1 MSHSSVLALPSP
13 GLSIETVS
21 LSPALAI
28 GFGVLG
34 PVTIGG
40 LDNAAV
46 LPAGKPTTLLA
57 CLLLRPNVVVP
68 TERLKAAVWG
78 RHGEGN
84 TALHTGVRRLRHLLV
99 RHGVTGDVV
108 RAEAGGYRITVASV
122 ALDLTRFRG
131 RVASARTE
139 DDPQA
144 ELTLLR
150 DALHEWRGPLLSN
163 VASDVVHREEV
174 PWLLEERLGAQERA
188 VDLELALGRCR
199 EALPELWELT
209 RAHPDRER
217 FWEQLIEALYRTGRQ
232 SEALAQYRDV
242 KGHLR
247 DELGVDPGHALQK
260 LELTILRGDH
270 LAPAAP
276 SLSPVTVREPTRPTP
291 PALPRPPL
299 AAPSFVGRADLC
311 ADLAAVLTA
320 DTGSARTIVLSG
332 PPGIGKTALA
342 LHVGEGVRTRFPG
355 GQVAVRMTHPDGSPR
370 PIDDV
375 ATELA
380 ASTDRSRPRL
390 VILDDVVD
398 ADVASL
404 VVPDRPRDATVVTSR
419 LSLADLAATRRGTH
433 VRRVGLLDPAEAYA
447 FLAEVLGAD
456 RIARERNAAVRLA
469 ALCDH
474 YPFAL
479 RIAST
484 RLLTRPLLSLDDY
497 TTWLAANPIQ
507 RLSLG
512 VDNRFSVSSVLRAAL
527 DRLEPELADAFRDVA
542 RSPSGSVLG
551 SEDVLHRLAD
561 AGFLEEE
568 HPGHF
573 GMHTLLRRFAISTA
587 TTNIPVPTMEESR

>member
-1 MSHSSVLALPSP
+1 MSRSPALAPLLPD
-13 GLSIETVS
+13 LSAETVS
-21 LSPALAI
+21 LSPVLTA

-40 LDNAAV
+40 AADAAV

-68 TERLKAAVWG
+68 AERLKAAVWDH
-78 RHGEGN
+78 HGEGN
-84 TALHTGVRRLRHLLV
+84 TALHTGVRRLRRLLV
-99 RHGVTGDVV
+99 RHGAPADIV
-108 RAEAGGYRITVASV
+108 RAEAGGYRIVVAPD

-131 RVASARTE
+131 RVTAARTE
-139 DDPQA
+139 TDPRA

-150 DALHEWRGPLLSN
+150 GALAEWRGPLLSN

-174 PWLLEERLGAQERA
+174 PWLLEERLNAQERA
-188 VDLELALGRCR
+188 VDVELALGRCR
-199 EALPELWELT
+199 EVLSELWELT

-247 DELGVDPGHALQK
+247 NELGVDPGHALQQ

-270 LAPAAP
+270 LAPPATSP
-276 SLSPVTVREPTRPTP
+276 TPVTVSEPSRPTP

-299 AAPSFVGRADLC
+299 AAPTFVGRAPLC
-311 ADLAAVLTA
+311 ADLTAVLTA
-320 DTGSARTIVLSG
+320 DSGSTRTVVLSG

-342 LHVGEGVRTRFPG
+342 LHVGEGVRTLFPG

-370 PIDDV
+370 PVDDL
-375 ATELA
+375 AAELA
-380 ASTDRSRPRL
+380 AGTDSDRPRL

-398 ADVASL
+398 ADVAAH
-404 VVPDRPRDATVVTSR
+404 VAPDQPHDATVVTSR
-419 LSLADLAATRRGTH
+419 LSLADLAATRGGTH
-433 VRRVGLLDPAEAYA
+433 VRRIGLLDPAEAYA
-447 FLAEVLGAD
+447 FLAVVLGDD
-456 RIARERNAAVRLA
+456 RVAREQDAAVRLA

-474 YPFAL
+474 YPLAL

-484 RLLTRPLLSLDDY
+484 RLLTRPLLSLEDY
-497 TTWLAANPIQ
+497 TTWLADSPIQ

-512 VDNRFSVSSVLRAAL
+512 VDNRFSVSSVLGAAL
-527 DRLEPELADAFRDVA
+527 HRLEPELADAFLDIA
-542 RSPSGSVLG
+542 QSPPGSVLG

-561 AGFLEEE
+561 AGLLEEE

-573 GMHTLLRRFAISTA
+573 GVHTLLRRYALSTA
-587 TTNIPVPTMEESR
+587 TTRPALTAKEAR